1 MVILHI
7 TNSLGVGG
15 AEWIL
20 YRLAYWQVEQ
30 GHDVVVINLG
40 SERGFRTN
48 LERAQV
54 RVIQLTKPVSGRRA
68 LRRSGIALLKKW
80 PSLFFAIRKVD
91 PAIVHTWMYVA
102 DLYGGIP
109 ARLLGKPVIWGIFTG
124 RVDKSM
130 YSSVTWFLL
139 NLCARMSRRIPDA
152 VISCSAF
159 GRRSHISLGYEKS
172 RVLFIPTG
180 FLRVPKAG
188 EAMRDLGSKI
198 RFKRDTP
205 RLVLGMLGRVS
216 REKRHDLLLAAL
228 SEVVDKGHEVH
239 LFLAG
244 GVGLNPSDSPLRRL
258 IIKRNLQS
266 HVTLLGCVDNLD
278 DFFSEIDCFTL
289 VSDSEGFPTVIGQA
303 MSKGLPCI
311 ASDVGDTRL
320 LLSDPS
326 QIVEVNEAEVLA
338 QAIVDHALMDVKS
351 REALGNRNR
360 DRLEKIFPEG
370 LMFNRY
376 NRVYK
381 AVIKSSVKA

>member
-1 MVILHI
+1 
-7 TNSLGVGG
+7 
-15 AEWIL
+15 
-20 YRLAYWQVEQ
+20 
-30 GHDVVVINLG
+30 
-40 SERGFRTN
+40 
-48 LERAQV
+48 
-54 RVIQLTKPVSGRRA
+54 
-68 LRRSGIALLKKW
+68 
-80 PSLFFAIRKVD
+80 
-91 PAIVHTWMYVA
+91 
-102 DLYGGIP
+102 
-109 ARLLGKPVIWGIFTG
+109 
-124 RVDKSM
+124 
-130 YSSVTWFLL
+130 
-139 NLCARMSRRIPDA
+139 
-152 VISCSAF
+152 
-159 GRRSHISLGYEKS
+159 RRSHISLGYEKS

-326 QIVEVNEAEVLA
+326 QIVEVN
-338 QAIVDHALMDVKS
+338 
-351 REALGNRNR
+351 
-360 DRLEKIFPEG
+360 
-370 LMFNRY
+370 
-376 NRVYK
+376 
-381 AVIKSSVKA
+381 